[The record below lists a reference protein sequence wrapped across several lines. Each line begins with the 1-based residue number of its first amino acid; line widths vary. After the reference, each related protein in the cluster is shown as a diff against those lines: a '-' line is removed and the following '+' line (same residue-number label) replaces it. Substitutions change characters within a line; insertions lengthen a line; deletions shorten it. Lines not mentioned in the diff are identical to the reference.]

1 MVLRLSELLER
12 IRPAGT
18 PGAPT
23 EGELQHRGDR
33 RAAEIAAITAILT
46 SFETEADLLVA
57 TARTEADQVRS
68 RGHSRVRGT
77 AAAVPDRMAVAE
89 AESAHLLERRD
100 RVETEQLHSQTELAI
115 SQLRVQAEARTP
127 FLVAEIMEVI
137 WSQLL
142 PPSTQSGPGP

>member
-23 EGELQHRGDR
+23 EGELQQRNDRRGD
-33 RAAEIAAITAILT
+33 EIEAITAILT
-46 SFETEADLLVA
+46 SFEAEADLLVA

-68 RGHSRVRGT
+68 RGHSRAHET
-77 AAAVPDRMAVAE
+77 TAAVPDRMAVAE
-89 AESAHLLERRD
+89 AEAAHLLEQRD
-100 RVETEQLHSQTELAI
+100 RVETEQLQSQTELTI

-127 FLVAEIMEVI
+127 LLVEETMEVI

-142 PPSTQSGPGP
+142 PASTPAGPRP

>member
-23 EGELQHRGDR
+23 EGELQQRNDR
-33 RAAEIAAITAILT
+33 RADEIATLAAILT

-68 RGHSRVRGT
+68 RGHSRAHET
-77 AAAVPDRMAVAE
+77 TAAVPDRMAVAE
-89 AESAHLLERRD
+89 AEAAHLLEQRD
-100 RVETEQLHSQTELAI
+100 RVETEQLQSQTELTI
-115 SQLRVQAEARTP
+115 SQLRVKAEARTP
-127 FLVAEIMEVI
+127 LCVEEIMEVI
-137 WSQLL
+137 WSQVPASA
-142 PPSTQSGPGP
+142 PPSGRS